1 MDRIQLKE
9 KAKRLVSED
18 RGYYFTITFVPMIIL
33 FIYNMIANTAGYI
46 SYVTSIMNMA
56 QHTTNIEDF
65 SSNLSVLMSF
75 IGIGSIIGLLV
86 SLVTAIIKFGVRILM
101 LKSYRQEEAAGESGI
116 EDSLYAFKD
125 SRWLAALGFF
135 VIIYLYQLVVAGAA
149 GIILGLIAIILV
161 FIGIAAN
168 NTIVTVILILIGI
181 LALVAVGIVAI
192 ILNNFTSQLNYA
204 FLDASQKGDSFSGAI
219 SQSFKLMTKKDNMMQ
234 FFNLQASFIGWSIL
248 NELTFGILG
257 IVWWNAYAEM
267 TYAGFYDEIV
277 KKEAQA

>member
-1 MDRIQLKE
+1 MDRIGIKE

-18 RGYYFTITFVPMIIL
+18 RGYYFTITFVPMIVL
-33 FIYNMIANTAGYI
+33 FIYNMIANTAGYF
-46 SYVTSIMNMA
+46 SYVTSIMNVA
-56 QHTTNIEDF
+56 QHTTRPEDI
-65 SSNLSVLMSF
+65 SANLSALMSF
-75 IGIGSIIGLLV
+75 IGIGSIIGLFV
-86 SLVTAIIKFGVRILM
+86 SLVTAIIKFGVRIVM

-116 EDSLYAFKD
+116 EDALYAFKD

-135 VIIYLYQLVVAGAA
+135 VVIYLYQLVVAGAV
-149 GIILGLIAIILV
+149 GIIAFLLAMILA

-168 NTIVTVILILIGI
+168 NTIVTVFLILVGI
-181 LALVAVGIVAI
+181 LVTIALVVAGII
-192 ILNNFTSQLNYA
+192 INNFTSQLNYA

-219 SQSFKLMTKKDNMMQ
+219 SQSFKLMIKKDNMIQ
-234 FFNLQASFIGWSIL
+234 FFSLQASFIGWSIL

-257 IVWWNAYAEM
+257 IAWWNAYAEL